1 MSRMGSLRDR
11 LNRSVSPVKSPSQLF
26 DSGSDIGD
34 VNVSSLVEELK
45 AARTLNRSVS
55 YFISCFECFWNN
67 CTLE

>member
-26 DSGSDIGD
+26 DNHSESGD
-34 VNVSSLVEELK
+34 VNMSSLVDELK

-55 YFISCFECFWNN
+55 IVFVNFVLAASSKSK
-67 CTLE
+67 